1 MEMIVSNIQQNRFH
15 SGNLYSNYP
24 AGKVTCRNAFELKP
38 DTFVKNTP
46 AQQVNFTG
54 VSFFEAFIRNYL
66 KQKAYKTSI
75 RGSQRP
81 YVSKDKDLAP
91 LIRDVK
97 IAVSPKEKINAWDI
111 NPKNSK
117 DYVLFLHGFS
127 QNITNNQPLYK
138 ELAKT
143 KFGVLAIDYR
153 GYGKNPPS
161 ANIQEEDIARDV
173 AASIKYLKDSGAK
186 NIGLIGHSFG
196 AYIGAKVSDKI
207 KPSFL
212 IMVSPMNSLE
222 FWLRNVM
229 MHPKKYKFE
238 MSLIKYVYNFKEQ
251 YQKVFDITQY
261 LKNNKTDIYIL
272 QTGNDRYVKTAKIDE
287 VAAIIPNLKSYTK
300 IKGGGHRMEDNK
312 INAIKSILD
321 DL

>member
-1 MEMIVSNIQQNRFH
+1 MCC
-15 SGNLYSNYP
+15 GNGN
-24 AGKVTCRNAFELKP
+24 TCFLSA
-38 DTFVKNTP
+38 
-46 AQQVNFTG
+46 
-54 VSFFEAFIRNYL
+54 
-66 KQKAYKTSI
+66 
-75 RGSQRP
+75 
-81 YVSKDKDLAP
+81 
-91 LIRDVK
+91 
-97 IAVSPKEKINAWDI
+97 
-111 NPKNSK
+111 
-117 DYVLFLHGFS
+117 LFLHGFS

-161 ANIQEEDIARDV
+161 ANIQEEDIARDVAASIKYLKDSGAKNIGLIGHV